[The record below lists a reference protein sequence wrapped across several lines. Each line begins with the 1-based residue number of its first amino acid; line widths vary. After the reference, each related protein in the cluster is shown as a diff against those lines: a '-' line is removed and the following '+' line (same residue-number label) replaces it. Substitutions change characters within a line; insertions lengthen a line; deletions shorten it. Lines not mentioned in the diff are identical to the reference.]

1 MKEYNLDWVSKLS
14 GIKNYLNNYE
24 FILLMFTG
32 SSWYHKS
39 VMQSSDLSLRMEQ
52 EVIQSKGYNGDEM

>member
-14 GIKNYLNNYE
+14 GIKNYLNNNE

-32 SSWYHKS
+32 SSWYQKS
-39 VMQSSDLSLRMEQ
+39 VMQSSKSVTPHGTRSYPEQ
-52 EVIQSKGYNGDEM
+52 RIQW